1 MNNSDKGKFG
11 EEYVVD
17 YYRRQGYKV
26 RRRVKGERGFDLLV
40 EKDGKQ
46 LKVEVK
52 TSNNHFG
59 GIPDMHDSEF
69 VMEDGEWKL
78 IADRLVVVRLDEDKP
93 VQLDILTKDEVDS
106 YSGSH
111 RTVTAIRTTKL
122 DRDLFKK
129 LVGETIQLG

>member
-1 MNNSDKGKFG
+1 MNNSEKGKFG
-11 EEYVVD
+11 EEYVAN
-17 YYRRQGYKV
+17 YYRKIGYEV

-40 EKDGKQ
+40 EKNGEQ

-69 VMEDGEWKL
+69 VMVNEEWKL
-78 IADRLVVVRLDEDKP
+78 IADRLVVVRLDEDNP
-93 VQLDILTKDEVDS
+93 IQLDILTKEEVDS
-106 YSGSH
+106 YSSSH

-122 DRDLFKK
+122 DRDLFKGK
-129 LVGETIQLG
+129 VGRMIRC